1 MNFSQDEWITGPDG
15 MQTYDFNPDF
25 DLETE
30 FLTMA
35 DDLNAMNDGQQSAFD
50 PTKTREASL

>member
-1 MNFSQDEWITGPDG
+1 
-15 MQTYDFNPDF
+15 MQIYDLNPDF

-30 FLTMA
+30 YLTVA